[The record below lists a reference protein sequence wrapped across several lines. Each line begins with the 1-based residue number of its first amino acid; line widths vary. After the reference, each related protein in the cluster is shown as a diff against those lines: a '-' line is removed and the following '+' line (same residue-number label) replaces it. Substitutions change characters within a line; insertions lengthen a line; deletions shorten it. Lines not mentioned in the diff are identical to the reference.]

1 MRSYVQAG
9 YQLEKSSIINPYRLL
24 IGFETGKSFL
34 KTSLEVNY
42 KLSYNGKNSGLEGRF
57 FAGVMLKNGNKDP
70 LYGFSPGGRSGRE
83 LYLYQGVYPDRFGEF
98 PSTLGS
104 RQMTLS
110 EGSLVTPVNGA
121 LGYSRY
127 MCSLSLTSSL
137 PGKAAVIPIKSF
149 VNLLLNDHGAE
160 INNKSLL
167 FFEAGV
173 KAGIWN
179 LFEIYFP
186 LLVSDNIAAVT
197 GSFKNRIRFIIR
209 LDKLVLPV

>member
-1 MRSYVQAG
+1 V
-9 YQLEKSSIINPYRLL
+9 
-24 IGFETGKSFL
+24 
-34 KTSLEVNY
+34 
-42 KLSYNGKNSGLEGRF
+42 
-57 FAGVMLKNGNKDP
+57 
-70 LYGFSPGGRSGRE
+70 
-83 LYLYQGVYPDRFGEF
+83 
-98 PSTLGS
+98 
-104 RQMTLS
+104 
-110 EGSLVTPVNGA
+110 
-121 LGYSRY
+121 
-127 MCSLSLTSSL
+127 
-137 PGKAAVIPIKSF
+137 
-149 VNLLLNDHGAE
+149 E